1 MRSLKI
7 KFILL
12 VAVVTC
18 EAGSFSLRR
27 KIKTKK
33 TRTFVAPKTLENVP
47 EVHSAMLI
55 LNRRSLVRIPAFP
68 TVSGAMNGALPIVK
82 LMPIF
87 ETPKIG
93 GYRTIRIRSNR
104 RAQMSRETRFW
115 KKFDEGVYCRIGHFI
130 RSTLSKRSRSVFRRL
145 RITDF

>member
-1 MRSLKI
+1 MTSLKI

-18 EAGSFSLRR
+18 EAGSVFVRR
-27 KIKTKK
+27 KIK

-47 EVHSAMLI
+47 EVHSAELI
-55 LNRRSLVRIPAFP
+55 LNRRSLVRIPAIP
-68 TVSGAMNGALPIVK
+68 TVSGAMNGVLSIVE
-82 LMPIF
+82 LVPIF

-93 GYRTIRIRSNR
+93 GHRTIRIRSNR
-104 RAQMSRETRFW
+104 RAEMSRETRFG

-130 RSTLSKRSRSVFRRL
+130 RSTLSKRIRSVRRP